1 MRTHELSEA
10 NTSDPGWPQDRF
22 HEVIAA
28 LLPLL
33 LGGELL
39 LWVVL
44 VPVGLRGDA
53 DFAMFYTAGHMV
65 RVGQSRQLYNYDVE
79 TRFQNQLVSK
89 TPAPYTHLPYEALLF
104 APISLLPYRAAYWSF
119 LLANL
124 SLAIFGLLLMP
135 TTGLGWSSAVILASF
150 FPVSA
155 AVADGQDS
163 IMLLT
168 IACGAWLLFSKKQE
182 SLAGGLLALGLFRF
196 QIVLPIVGLMFLWK
210 RWRFLAGFVPCA
222 ASVVAFSGWLAGF
235 DQLRVY
241 GSHVLSLGAIS
252 GQETGYSLSASQS
265 QRMVSL
271 RALFTNI
278 LPSGQLAQIITL
290 LASIALLVWVASRG
304 RTLGRKHQF
313 ALAIAFSVLVSY
325 HLFVYDLAILLMPMV
340 AALELTRDTQSRA
353 AQAAILIP
361 LLTVPVGILWRPF
374 LLALP
379 LLAFLFAIT
388 CAFRMHSEQ
397 AGEELVKGGNYAALD
412 GVPS

>member
-1 MRTHELSEA
+1 MRTQALPYA
-10 NTSDPGWPQDRF
+10 NSDVGRHPRF

-39 LWVVL
+39 LWIVM
-44 VPVGLRGDA
+44 VPVGLRGQA
-53 DFAMFYTAGHMV
+53 DFAMFYTAGYMV
-65 RVGQSRQLYNYDVE
+65 RIGQSGQLYNYDVE
-79 TRFQNQLVSK
+79 TRYQNQLVSK

-104 APISLLPYRAAYWSF
+104 APISFLSYRVAYWLF
-119 LLANL
+119 LLVNVGF
-124 SLAIFGLLLMP
+124 AIFAVLLISP
-135 TTGLGWSSAVILASF
+135 AGSGWPSAVILASF

-155 AVADGQDS
+155 AIADGQDS

-168 IACGAWLLFSKKQE
+168 IACAAWLLFSKKQE

-210 RWRFLAGFVPCA
+210 RWRFLAGFAPCA
-222 ASVVAFSGWLAGF
+222 ALVLVFSGWLAGF
-235 DQLRVY
+235 DQLGVY
-241 GSHVLSLGAIS
+241 GSHVLSLGAVS

-278 LPSGQLAQIITL
+278 LPSGHLAQIITL
-290 LASIALLVWVASRG
+290 FASIALLLWVASRG

-325 HLFVYDLAILLMPMV
+325 HLFVYDLAILLIPMV

-361 LLTVPVGILWRPF
+361 LLTVPAGILWRPF
-374 LLALP
+374 LLSLP
-379 LLAFLFAIT
+379 LLAFLFAMT
-388 CAFRMHSEQ
+388 YAFRMHAER
-397 AGEELVKGGNYAALD
+397 AGEELVERGSYAALD